1 MKKVIFAV
9 LVLTLGFN
17 NGIKAQ
23 EQNDS
28 DKLTAYKIAFFT
40 KKLDLTPA
48 EAEKF
53 WPVYNDYSARKS
65 KIQIE
70 RITTMRYV
78 NQNEANITDQEMATI
93 SGKLSQT
100 YIDESNL
107 TIVFAGQ
114 IEKILLPRKIVRLYQ
129 AEAQYKL
136 QLLKE
141 LNERKQQG
149 AGRQF
154 KQRQF

>member
-1 MKKVIFAV
+1 MKKVLFITMI
-9 LVLTLGFN
+9 LLLSISS
-17 NGIKAQ
+17 GIKAQ
-23 EQNDS
+23 EQNET

-40 KKLDLTPA
+40 KRLDLTPA

-65 KIQIE
+65 RIQVE
-70 RITTMRYV
+70 RITMMRYI
-78 NQNEANITDQEMATI
+78 NQNEVNISDQEMA
-93 SGKLSQT
+93 SMAEKLSQS

-107 TIVFAGQ
+107 TITFAGQ
-114 IEKILLPRKIVRLYQ
+114 IEKILTPRKRVRLYQ

-141 LNERKQQG
+141 LNERREEG
-149 AGRQF
+149 GVRQF
-154 KQRQF
+154 KKR